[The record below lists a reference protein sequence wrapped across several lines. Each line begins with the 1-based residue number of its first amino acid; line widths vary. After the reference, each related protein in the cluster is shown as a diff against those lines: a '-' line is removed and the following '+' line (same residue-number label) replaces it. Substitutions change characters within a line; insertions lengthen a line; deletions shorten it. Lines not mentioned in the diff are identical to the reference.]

1 MTKVSRAIAIVGAV
15 FVLCSAMPP
24 ANASPQPLVLTYSIR
39 EARAYA
45 FKVSLSKQE
54 LQLAASVNP
63 CNPST
68 DPYKCD
74 TSQYEHK
81 PNCPPQIALGTTKP
95 GPVPEPASQSIV
107 ESGGAADH
115 VGAELNQSSPVR
127 LNRLLSFGRLGHS
140 GAFPSAGGFASDQ
153 YVDLN
158 GRRTPAAH
166 TQSEAFSN
174 LPDYEERCYP
184 TPVNAS
190 SYEHFL
196 SRSGDGPA
204 TYHLSECFGSQ
215 CTFGAGISVEHALSV
230 VDLHE
235 KDGIVFATI
244 QSELQGI
251 DLVPGMLGADTLST
265 YISVRSDGT
274 PSGLKWSVATTLL
287 GLNLAGQT
295 VALPVGGATVPVG
308 GLTLGI
314 VPPFV
319 MPSDGGHTLSIVA
332 PGLSVTSDQQSVFLG
347 GAELY
352 GSFGREPPASFTPL
366 FPGIVRLPAIQPL
379 VIPSIAPPP
388 PRVVTQSPIPATPT
402 FAIRMYDTGQDAVAA
417 ILAAGAAALLLV
429 FVRWSR
435 RWAWGRRLCHTQ
447 PLKGIDWLYRA
458 FVKT

>member
-1 MTKVSRAIAIVGAV
+1 MRHVSRAMAVLGAT
-15 FVLCSAMPP
+15 FLLCAGLPP
-24 ANASPQPLVLTYSIR
+24 TNASPSPLVLSYSIR

-54 LQLAASVNP
+54 LQLIPP
-63 CNPST
+63 CDPST

-81 PNCPPQIALGTTKP
+81 PNCPPQIALGPSKP

-107 ESGGAADH
+107 MSGGATDH
-115 VGAELNQSSPVR
+115 LGTEPNQSSPVR
-127 LNRLLSFGRLGHS
+127 LNRLLSLGRLGHS

-174 LPDYEERCYP
+174 LPDYEERCNPVP
-184 TPVNAS
+184 TSASS

-215 CTFGAGISVEHALSV
+215 CTFGAGLSVEHALTLVDMYEKGGV
-230 VDLHE
+230 VT
-235 KDGIVFATI
+235 ATV
-244 QSELQGI
+244 QSELQGLE
-251 DLVPGMLGADTLST
+251 LVPGVLGADLLST

-274 PSGLKWSVATTLL
+274 PSGLKWSVATTLA
-287 GLNLAGQT
+287 GLKIAGQK
-295 VALPVGGATVPVG
+295 VALPIGATIPVG
-308 GLTLGI
+308 SGLTVGI

-319 MPSDGGHTLSIVA
+319 QPTEGGHVLSIMA
-332 PGLSVTSDQQSVFLG
+332 PGLSIMSDQQSIFLG

-352 GSFGREPPASFTPL
+352 GSFSREPPASFNPL
-366 FPGIVRLPAIQPL
+366 LPGIVQLPPAPAIVL
-379 VIPSIAPPP
+379 PSIAPPP
-388 PRVVTQSPIPATPT
+388 QPITQQPLPATPT
-402 FAIRMYDTGQDAVAA
+402 FAIKMYDTGQAAIVA
-417 ILAAGAAALLLV
+417 ILAAGIAALLLV
-429 FVRWSR
+429 FARWSR
-435 RWAWGRRLCHTQ
+435 RWAWGRRLSRAQ